1 MRLDV
6 KICGL
11 STPEAVEAAIAGGA
25 SHVGF
30 IFFPKSPRNVSLE
43 TAAELAR
50 AAAGRVQRVA
60 VTVDAD
66 DAELDRI
73 VEEVRPDMLQ
83 LHGQETPER
92 VRAVKVRFGLPVMKA
107 FAVRAPEDIKRIAPY
122 RGVADRFLFDA
133 KAPAGSALPGGNGVP
148 FDWRLLAALDAD
160 VEYMLSGGLD
170 AGNVARAL
178 AETRPAGIDIS
189 SGVETAPGVKDI
201 RLISEFLETV
211 KSATAASAAS

>member
-73 VEEVRPDMLQ
+73 VEEVRPNLLQ

-107 FAVRAPEDIKRIAPY
+107 FAIRALEDLERVARY

>member
-73 VEEVRPDMLQ
+73 VEEVRPNLLQ

-92 VRAVKVRFGLPVMKA
+92 VRAVKIRFGLPVMKA
-107 FAVRAPEDIKRIAPY
+107 FAIRALEDLERVARY

>member
-11 STPEAVEAAIAGGA
+11 STPEAVEAAITGGA

-50 AAAGRVQRVA
+50 AAAGRVRRVA

-73 VEEVRPDMLQ
+73 VEEVRPNLLQ

-92 VRAVKVRFGLPVMKA
+92 VRAVKIRFGLPVMKA
-107 FAVRAPEDIKRIAPY
+107 FAIRALEDLERVARY

>member
-1 MRLDV
+1 MKLDV

-30 IFFPKSPRNVSLE
+30 IFFPKSPRHVSFDK
-43 TAAELAR
+43 AAELAR
-50 AAAGRVQRVA
+50 LAEGRVKRVA

-66 DAELDRI
+66 DAELGRI
-73 VEEVRPDMLQ
+73 VEDVRPDMLQ
-83 LHGQETPER
+83 LHGSETPER
-92 VRAVKVRFGLPVMKA
+92 VRVVKAAFGLPVMKA
-107 FAVRAPEDIKRIAPY
+107 FSVRAPEDLERITAY

-133 KAPAGSALPGGNGVP
+133 KAPAGSELPGGNGIP

-178 AETRPAGIDIS
+178 AETRPAGIDVS